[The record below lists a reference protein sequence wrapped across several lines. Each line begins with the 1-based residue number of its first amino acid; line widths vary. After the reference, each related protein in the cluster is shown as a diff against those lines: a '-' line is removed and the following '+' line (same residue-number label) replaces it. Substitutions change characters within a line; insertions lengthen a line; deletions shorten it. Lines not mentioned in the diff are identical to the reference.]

1 MAENEIEDLPGVGP
15 TTADKFRE
23 AGYNTVESIATASYS
38 DLAEAA
44 EIGESTA
51 KKIIK
56 AARDMADIGGFK
68 TGTVVL
74 EERKEVRKL
83 QMLVPEF
90 DEMMGG
96 GVETKSI
103 SEFYGEF
110 GSGKSQISHQMAV
123 NVQLPEELGGL
134 HGSCVY
140 IDTENTF
147 RPERIEQM
155 VNGLEIDDEVPSYET
170 ILEHIHVAKGYNSDH
185 QMLLVD
191 SARELASELKD
202 TDYPVRLFIVDS
214 LTAHFRAEYAGR
226 GTLSVRQQKLN
237 KHMYDLAKLADD
249 FNAVVI
255 VTNQVQS
262 NPAVFFGDPTRPIG
276 GNIVGHASKF
286 RVYLRKSKGGKRVAK
301 LVDSPNL
308 PDGEAAFSVELVG
321 LKSV

>member
-15 TTADKFRE
+15 TTADKFRD
-23 AGYNTVESIATASYS
+23 AGYSTIESIATASYS

-51 KKIIK
+51 KKVIK

-123 NVQLPEELGGL
+123 NVQLPEKLGGL

-155 VNGLEIDDEVPSYET
+155 VNGLEIDDEVPDYET

-202 TDYPVRLFIVDS
+202 TEYPVRLFIVDS
-214 LTAHFRAEYAGR
+214 LTAHFRAEYSGR

-237 KHMYDLAKLADD
+237 KHMYDLAKIADD

-262 NPAVFFGDPTRPIG
+262 NPAVFFGDPTKPVG

-308 PDGEAAFSVELVG
+308 PDGEAAFSVELTG

>member
-23 AGYNTVESIATASYS
+23 AGYNTIESIATASYS

-51 KKIIK
+51 KKVIK

-90 DEMMGG
+90 DDMMGG

-123 NVQLPEELGGL
+123 NVQLPEEFGGL

-155 VNGLEIDDEVPSYET
+155 MSGLEIDGEVPPYET
-170 ILEHIHVAKGYNSDH
+170 FLEHIHVAKGYNSDH

-214 LTAHFRAEYAGR
+214 LTAHFRAEYSGR

-286 RVYLRKSKGGKRVAK
+286 RIYLRKSKGGKRVAK

-308 PDGEAAFSVELVG
+308 PDGEAAFSVELTG